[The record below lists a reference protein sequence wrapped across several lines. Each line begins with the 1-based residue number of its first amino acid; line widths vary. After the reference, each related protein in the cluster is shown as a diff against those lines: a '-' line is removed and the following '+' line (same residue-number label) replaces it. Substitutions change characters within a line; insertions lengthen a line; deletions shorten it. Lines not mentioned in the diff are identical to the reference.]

1 MLSQVQSQL
10 VAWAFYVAYFVGSII
25 FFLVSLKVDVL
36 QKFDIKRHYLLVY
49 YFLHL
54 VLLCLFLQQWSFPFF
69 LTALFTVGL
78 GFSIQQI
85 VANPLAIKMGSPD
98 TGAHPDISRGIN
110 SLELLLVLFY

>member
-25 FFLVSLKVDVL
+25 FFLVSLKLMFYRNLDT
-36 QKFDIKRHYLLVY
+36 KRHLLVY

-54 VLLCLFLQQWSFPFF
+54 VLFVPAATMESFPFF

-85 VANPLAIKMGSPD
+85 VANP
-98 TGAHPDISRGIN
+98 
-110 SLELLLVLFY
+110 